1 MASGDLG
8 QRFGADSSAL
18 ARRAEGEAQDVEQ
31 DAQALLSRHPRAS
44 RLTSLVRAVLH
55 QQSVEQ
61 VGLAASGA
69 AFWLVI
75 SAFPTGIAVVSIF
88 GLIVTPATVAN
99 DLGSLAQAAPST
111 LGSLITEQLR
121 RVAAADGAGLS
132 IGLAVS
138 VVVAVWSAS
147 GGVYNLDRAIR
158 YSFGLPAQRYV
169 EARGRALAGACCV
182 VVLLGGL
189 ALAGSLVGGH
199 APAVLLAVV
208 GAPTALVA
216 LTIGIVTMYLF
227 SVGKAVPVRRLLP
240 GAACAAVA
248 VVVSLGL
255 FTAYLALSTRFTAVY
270 GTFAGLVIGMFGLY
284 LAVYAVLLGAVINAR
299 LNNS

>member
-8 QRFGADSSAL
+8 QRFDADSSAL

-31 DAQALLSRHPRAS
+31 DAQALLGRHPRAS
-44 RLTSLVRAVLH
+44 RLASLVRGVLH

-111 LGSLITEQLR
+111 LGSLITEPLR